1 MGQPGRRS
9 SRRKRFD
16 TLNELARDG
25 ERLIEPRQ
33 RVRCYLRRL
42 TATEHETLSARGV
55 TERQPTCT
63 RTPRTRDS
71 TPRAR
76 PGGWRHAAVALWTE
90 DQDHPRDFDDRI
102 QLLDEHDVARIEH
115 NSLSATVR
123 TAANVYQNAA
133 DAGLDPKSP
142 AGRLI
147 DLIVARHAS
156 QRGGTRH
163 SRG

>member
-1 MGQPGRRS
+1 MKSTKKPKWLLDGCPWASLGDEVVGGS
-9 SRRKRFD
+9 AYD
-16 TLNELARDG
+16 TLNDLARDG
-25 ERLIEPRQ
+25 ERLIEPGQ
-33 RVRCYLRRL
+33 RIRCYLRRL
-42 TATEHETLSARGV
+42 TATEHETLSAQGI
-55 TERQPTCT
+55 TE
-63 RTPRTRDS
+63 
-71 TPRAR
+71 
-76 PGGWRHAAVALWTE
+76 GRHAAVALWTE

-102 QLLDEHDVARIEH
+102 QLLEEHDVARIEH
-115 NSLSATVR
+115 NSLSAAVR